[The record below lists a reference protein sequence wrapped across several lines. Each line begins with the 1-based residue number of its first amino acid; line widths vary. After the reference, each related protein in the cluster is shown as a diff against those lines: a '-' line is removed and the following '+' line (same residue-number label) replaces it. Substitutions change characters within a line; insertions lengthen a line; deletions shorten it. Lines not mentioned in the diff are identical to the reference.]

1 MSKQKY
7 RIDLPDG
14 RVAFAATLEE
24 AKAIEARGVRKNP
37 HLAEFGAKLAGHAKK
52 AGRKVAAGARAA
64 GKQLRPAGEAI
75 YWAGVDT
82 GRSVRRA
89 VEHGVVAAAKQ
100 NPRRKKRNP
109 YNMTF
114 GQSEL
119 CSEIAQAINEQY
131 PHLIYD
137 WEDGTFARGEPDSGE
152 REFAAFEFGKGRH
165 GEDVVFDDHIH
176 GTYFVIKG
184 IDELSQI
191 PDRVRTFMQWFN
203 SNQRLAEQ
211 NPKRA
216 KRNPPASEHHTR
228 GRYFLHE
235 AQRMPTS
242 TLPQQVDAL
251 VTATY
256 ADLDLKDAYPYEST
270 KAETEA
276 AEDLQQLLKRK
287 IKATKVQNPSASEHL
302 QRGATR
308 LRQAKSLRGE
318 GSIRLAFQAESD
330 LKDAEALDKAREAA
344 SLGFD
349 RLSDHQ
355 GIQNPRRNGKR
366 NPRPPA
372 GTPTG
377 TNLFVLARTFE
388 HADTVSDRFPATSIP
403 HLRRLLA
410 AGLIVGDAKAKT
422 ISITAAGKVAL
433 REYNALREGYGR

>member
-1 MSKQKY
+1 MSKQQKY
-7 RIDLPDG
+7 RVDLPDG

-119 CSEIAQAINEQY
+119 CSEIAAAINEQY

-152 REFAAFEFGKGRH
+152 REFAAFEFGKGRQ

-184 IDELSQI
+184 IDDLSQI
-191 PDRVRTFMQWFN
+191 PDRVRTFMHWFN

-211 NPKRA
+211 NPRRVR
-216 KRNPPASEHHTR
+216 RNPPASEHHTR

-256 ADLDLKDAYPYEST
+256 ADLDLKDAYPAESSR
-270 KAETEA
+270 AETEA

-287 IKATKVQNPSASEHL
+287 IKATKVQNP
-302 QRGATR
+302 RR
-308 LRQAKSLRGE
+308 K
-318 GSIRLAFQAESD
+318 AE
-330 LKDAEALDKAREAA
+330 R
-344 SLGFD
+344 
-349 RLSDHQ
+349 
-355 GIQNPRRNGKR
+355 KR

-410 AGLIVGDAKAKT
+410 AGLIVGDPKAKT
-422 ISITAAGKVAL
+422 ISITPAGKVAVL
-433 REYNALREGYGR
+433 EYKALLGGYGR